1 MENVVKNN
9 DMLHAVIK
17 NNKEQ
22 QILQDY
28 EVPAI
33 EKWKI
38 DDISPDERKNKLNEI
53 RDRLVMKQY
62 KVGEWRYL
70 IWKYLN

>member
-1 MENVVKNN
+1 MGKCCENN

-38 DDISPDERKNKLNEI
+38 EDISPDERKTN
-53 RDRLVMKQY
+53 
-62 KVGEWRYL
+62 
-70 IWKYLN
+70 